1 MPGQTG
7 HAERRSPPK
16 VSLGRA
22 LQRFGPYVWRY
33 RARATLVLF
42 LGLLT
47 GVLVKAPF
55 FFLAP
60 FIDSIL
66 ELKAGGAGAET
77 AKSAVLARLDEA
89 LRAWLP
95 AIADLLRSVSAAPT
109 DMEKGE
115 KTALLVAIAGG
126 VVVFT
131 LLGALCQYAFQAASR
146 SLSLRILADLRQD
159 LASHILRL
167 GMQYHTSARK
177 GDLLSRATTD
187 VGIVL
192 TALALFFDD
201 LILEPAQLLGNVV
214 LALVGDAKLTILVL
228 VLVPIVG
235 IPLAI
240 FGRRVRKGARK
251 SLAALGESTEAMS
264 QMFAGI
270 RVVKAFRMEERE
282 LQEFR
287 ETNERWIDRSM
298 TVVRAKALTES
309 STHLLTNAGFALLIC
324 GIGLAHLQWG
334 VLAGI
339 GSMSVWFVGFATMY
353 QHIRRISKGYQTVQE
368 SLGAAERLFE
378 IFDIRPAAATQPS
391 GRRRLDGPIREVE
404 LRDVSFAYDQE
415 PVLDHVSF
423 RIEAGE
429 TIAVVGPS
437 GAGKSTLL
445 DLVARFYDPQSGA
458 ILVNGI
464 DVRELAPDAW
474 FAAWA
479 LVDQQPFLF
488 HASIRENVAYGKP
501 NATDAEVRAALG
513 AANLLE
519 FVESLPAGIHTE
531 VGDRGARLSGGQRQR
546 LTIARA
552 LLKNPPILLLDEATS
567 SLDSESEAAVRDALE
582 KLMVGRTSLVVAH
595 RLSTVR
601 NASRLLVVDRGR
613 IVEMGTHDQ
622 LLATGGV
629 YRRLHD
635 MQFGANAVAQRAGE
649 SAS

>member
-1 MPGQTG
+1 M
-7 HAERRSPPK
+7 
-16 VSLGRA
+16 
-22 LQRFGPYVWRY
+22 
-33 RARATLVLF
+33 LF

-77 AKSAVLARLDEA
+77 AKSVVLARLDEA
-89 LRAWLP
+89 LRSWLP

-298 TVVRAKALTES
+298 IVVRAKALTES

-415 PVLDHVSF
+415 PVLDRVSF
-423 RIEAGE
+423 RIDAGE
-429 TIAVVGPS
+429 TIAIVGPS

-474 FAAWA
+474 FDAWA

-501 NATDAEVRAALG
+501 NATDAEVQAALG

-613 IVEMGTHDQ
+613 IVEMGTHDE
-622 LLATGGV
+622 LLAKGGV

-635 MQFGANAVAQRAGE
+635 MQFGATVGAQRAGVN
-649 SAS
+649 AS